1 MSMFIA
7 SANTNTM
14 NTLSVSGGHNPVK
27 IITAKDIAEKLGM
40 KVSAVHRC
48 FMKKPMGKAAVVEKV
63 LKTAEEMGYD
73 TRKARGCRTKIA
85 APKPEKFWCN
95 GNFHSHKEEV
105 ARMLALREEGFSNAE
120 IAKKIGRDRRCVTK
134 NIGAQPTDMTKANR
148 IHGQE
153 HRAAENARRKAYVE
167 SHKVAVH
174 NETVRKV
181 NELTEKMNASMAE
194 IRELRKVHDEMVAA
208 ITTTES
214 DIRKIAEKMGLEVM
228 EIQPVVYSV
237 PETNTAVQTSF
248 LN

>member
-14 NTLSVSGGHNPVK
+14 SNPVK
-27 IITAKDIAEKLGM
+27 VITARDIAEKLGLSI
-40 KVSAVHRC
+40 SAVSGAIK
-48 FMKKPMGKAAVVEKV
+48 MNAVSKN
-63 LKTAEEMGYD
+63 LSAKTIKRIQETAKEMGYD
-73 TRKARGCRTKIA
+73 PELAKHVRRPVVKR
-85 APKPEKFWCN
+85 EKFYYG
-95 GNFHSHKEEV
+95 GNFHTKEEEV
-105 ARMLALREEGFSNAE
+105 ARMLALREEGFNNRE
-120 IAKKIGRDRRCVTK
+120 IAQKIGRSVQMVYRY
-134 NIGAQPTDMTKANR
+134 IGTQPNDMSRAKFLEGQR
-148 IHGQE
+148 IRYE
-153 HRAAENARRKAYVE
+153 KVARRKAYVE
-167 SHKVAVH
+167 SHKVTVH
-174 NETVRKV
+174 NDTVRKV

-208 ITTTES
+208 IATTES